1 LTSFLSIGRKY
12 ATIRNSSG
20 KMATT
25 KRGRPRKP
33 AIPGQR
39 SALGLRVTP
48 QIKELLDSK
57 TKQSGRTQS
66 QEAELR
72 IELTFRAEQ
81 QLAQGLELVFGRQLS
96 GLLMLLGRAMR
107 DAGHLAGYQSA
118 RTFEGAENWMC
129 NSYAY
134 DQAAEAANVILEA
147 FRPQSEPLLDE
158 LDRRNA
164 RVRLLLSEVLG
175 RALPHRVGKRR
186 AEAAELLRR
195 RRDALAAAESAHN
208 DAVDRWLRDR
218 EAGDATDV
226 AAIERLVLGLG
237 VADNYLAAVLDPE
250 SGIGPDLKYIGAD
263 VAAKVGETVTNQIRR
278 NIHCPRSEM
287 QPLCTEAEEG
297 DAGTRHQAAIIVPD
311 IA

>member
-1 LTSFLSIGRKY
+1 
-12 ATIRNSSG
+12 
-20 KMATT
+20 MVTT

-118 RTFEGAENWMC
+118 RTFEGTENWMC

-134 DQAAEAANVILEA
+134 DQATEAANAILEA
-147 FRPQSEPLLDE
+147 FRPPRVESLLDD

-164 RVRLLLSEVLG
+164 RVRLLLSEVLD
-175 RALPHRVGKRR
+175 RALPHRDGKRH
-186 AEAAELLRR
+186 APAAAELLRR
-195 RRDALAAAESAHN
+195 RKDAAIAAAVSAYN
-208 DAVDRWLRDR
+208 DAV
-218 EAGDATDV
+218 EG
-226 AAIERLVLGLG
+226 VLGME

-250 SGIGPDLKYIGAD
+250 SGIGPDLKHVGAD
-263 VAAKVGETVTNQIRR
+263 IAAKVGETVTNQVRR
-278 NIHCPRSEM
+278 NTRIIEGTRHAPIDHCPNSPIDHCSNSEI
-287 QPLCTEAEEG
+287 PHLPTEAEE
-297 DAGTRHQAAIIVPD
+297 ATPVTRHQAAT
-311 IA
+311 ARSGHC